1 MIFLMTGTA
10 SAIKLHRQDVER
22 IEEATGKSTDEM
34 TEEELVSAM
43 KRFGIKKL
51 EVTPE
56 DHERISE
63 FDAD

>member
-43 KRFGIKKL
+43 KRLGIKKL